1 MANSNPESM
10 KAVKPNF
17 FMRIGLFIRQ
27 VIAELRKVVA
37 PTRRDLF
44 NWFVAVA
51 IFVVLLMVLV
61 TVLDFGTGKLVLLIF
76 G

>member
-1 MANSNPESM
+1 MANS
-10 KAVKPNF
+10 KAEGMGTAKPNF

-27 VIAELRKVVA
+27 IIAELRKVVA
-37 PTRRDLF
+37 PTRKDLF
-44 NWFVAVA
+44 NWFIAVA

-61 TVLDFGTGKLVLLIF
+61 TVLDFGMGKLVLLIF

>member
-1 MANSNPESM
+1 MANSNPENM

-44 NWFVAVA
+44 NWFVAVT

>member
-1 MANSNPESM
+1 MANSNPENM

>member
-1 MANSNPESM
+1 MANNNPESM

>member
-1 MANSNPESM
+1 MANNNPENM